1 MINIVTIISFLFAHK
16 FYVSVSYMEYDK
28 ERKAIEVQKKI
39 FFDDLEF
46 VIKEKHNLSSFDIL
60 KSEKDSV
67 DKYIESYLYENILF
81 DIDGIKRKINYLG
94 HEYLNGTINCYFEIL
109 EVDKF
114 ENLFIKD
121 TSLFSDFDSQENLI
135 YFEMDNNLYTIRL
148 KYPKTSEEIRPKH

>member
-1 MINIVTIISFLFAHK
+1 MLIYIITSLFLIHPY
-16 FYVSVSYMEYDK
+16 YVSVSESVFNKD
-28 ERKAIEVQKKI
+28 ESSLQITKKI
-39 FFDDLEF
+39 FFDDLEL
-46 VIKEKHNLSSFDIL
+46 VLQNENNNENFDIL
-60 KSEKDSV
+60 NSEKDSV

-94 HEYLNGTINCYFEIL
+94 HEHLNGTINCYFEIL

-135 YFEMDNNLYTIRL
+135 YFEMDNYLNM
-148 KYPKTSEEIRPKH
+148 K

>member
-1 MINIVTIISFLFAHK
+1 MINILTIISFLFAHK
-16 FYVSVSYMEYDK
+16 FYVSVSYIEYDK

-60 KSEKDSV
+60 KSEKDLV
-67 DKYIESYLYENILF
+67 DKYIENYLYENILF

-94 HEYLNGTINCYFEIL
+94 YEHLNGTINCYFEVL

-114 ENLFIKD
+114 ESLLIKD
-121 TSLFSDFDSQENLI
+121 TSLFSIFDSQENLI
-135 YFEMDNNLYTIRL
+135 YLEMDNNLYTIRL
-148 KYPKTSEEIRPKH
+148 KYPKTSEEIRLKY

>member
-1 MINIVTIISFLFAHK
+1 MINILTIISFLFTHK

-39 FFDDLEF
+39 FFDDLES
-46 VIKEKHNLSSFDIL
+46 VIKEKYNLLYFDIL

-67 DKYIESYLYENILF
+67 DKYIENYIYENVLF
-81 DIDGIKRKINYLG
+81 DIDGRKRKINYLG

-109 EVDKF
+109 EVDEFDK
-114 ENLFIKD
+114 LFIKD
-121 TSLFSDFDSQENLI
+121 TSLFSNFDNQENLI

-148 KYPKTSEEIRPKH
+148 KYPKISEELRVKR

>member
-1 MINIVTIISFLFAHK
+1 
-16 FYVSVSYMEYDK
+16 MEYDK

-46 VIKEKHNLSSFDIL
+46 VIKEKHNLSFFDIL

-81 DIDGIKRKINYLG
+81 DIDGTKRKINYLG
-94 HEYLNGTINCYFEIL
+94 HEHLNGTINCYFEVL

-114 ENLFIKD
+114 ENLLIKD
-121 TSLFSDFDSQENLI
+121 TSLFSAFDSQENLI
-135 YFEMDNNLYTIRL
+135 YLEMDNNLYTIRL
-148 KYPKTSEEIRPKH
+148 KYPKTSEEIRLKH

>member
-1 MINIVTIISFLFAHK
+1 MINILTIISFLFAHK
-16 FYVSVSYMEYDK
+16 FYVSVSYIEYDN
-28 ERKAIEVQKKI
+28 ERKAIEVQKKF

-94 HEYLNGTINCYFEIL
+94 HEHLNGTINCYFEVL

-114 ENLFIKD
+114 ENLLIKD
-121 TSLFSDFDSQENLI
+121 TSLFSAFDSQENLI
-135 YFEMDNNLYTIRL
+135 YLEMDNNLYTIRL
-148 KYPKTSEEIRPKH
+148 KYPKTSEEIRLKH